1 MLVPLLITPSV
12 AAASTPDA
20 QLDVQRAQRFCSA
33 PSVVRRASRLANAD
47 LTSLGITYFAGRSRG
62 GDDAHLAAALTKELA
77 NQLLS
82 ARIKAD
88 GPDVRTRGGARL
100 LTVKL
105 SEGGG
110 FADVALSLTGA
121 VFREGEQ
128 LRTSVKLTR
137 TEDGA
142 VLWSGTKVR
151 PIQEL
156 PILARLVAQEVAV
169 RIGAQLT
176 AQSPRPAAQK
186 SAEIYELILQ
196 GIYSRSRY
204 HPATLVE
211 AISHLDQAL
220 ALDPTARLARSA
232 REQAE
237 LRLLTW
243 GGNGDSLETD
253 LRARG
258 RLRRVLNRTR
268 DESERL
274 IDEADA
280 EIRDGQPAHGCQ
292 LLNTAIDTDERA
304 APAYA
309 LRAIVRARAG
319 ELREAFGD
327 AETVSQLGRPRWGNA
342 LRVIVSNRSGDTTS
356 ARLRARRII
365 AEAKQIG
372 GPLAFWD
379 ARMMAAA
386 LTEVGYATEAQA
398 IIRRIE
404 ASDPRVAWLRT
415 DPLLR
420 PAAGAIPRRRR
431 GG

>member
-1 MLVPLLITPSV
+1 VDP
-12 AAASTPDA
+12 
-20 QLDVQRAQRFCSA
+20 
-33 PSVVRRASRLANAD
+33 D
-47 LTSLGITYFAGRSRG
+47 LTTVGITYFAGRSRG

-77 NQLLS
+77 VQLLS
-82 ARIKAD
+82 ARMRAD
-88 GPDVRTRGGARL
+88 ARNQRASTGRL
-100 LTVKL
+100 LTVRL

-128 LRTSVKLTR
+128 LRTTVKLTR
-137 TEDGA
+137 TDDGA
-142 VLWSGTKVR
+142 ILWTGTKVR
-151 PIQEL
+151 PIQDL

-176 AQSPRPAAQK
+176 AQSPRAAAQK
-186 SAEIYELILQ
+186 SAEIYELILR
-196 GIYSRSRY
+196 GTYFRSRY
-204 HPATLVE
+204 DPATLVA
-211 AISHLDQAL
+211 AIGYLDQAL
-220 ALDPTARLARSA
+220 AIDPSAQLARTA

-243 GGNGDSLETD
+243 GADGSTLEAA
-253 LRARG
+253 LRSRG
-258 RLRRVLNRTR
+258 RLRLVMDRTR

-280 EIRDGQPAHGCQ
+280 EIRDGQAAHACR
-292 LLNTAIDTDERA
+292 LLNTAIDLDGRA

-309 LRAIVRARAG
+309 LRAIVRARG
-319 ELREAFGD
+319 DEVREAFGD
-327 AETVSQLGRPRWGNA
+327 AETVTQLGRPRWGNA
-342 LRVIVSNRSGDTTS
+342 LRAIVLNRSGDTTS
-356 ARLRARRII
+356 ARLQARRII
-365 AEAKQIG
+365 AEAKGIR

-386 LTEVGYATEAQA
+386 LAETGYATEARA
-398 IIRRIE
+398 LIRRIDG
-404 ASDPRVAWLRT
+404 SDPRLAWLRT

-420 PAAGAIPRRRR
+420 LPPGAAPRRRR

>member
-1 MLVPLLITPSV
+1 MLVPLFITPSV
-12 AAASTPDA
+12 AAASTPDT

-33 PSVVRRASRLANAD
+33 PSVVRGAARLANAD
-47 LTSLGITYFAGRSRG
+47 LTSVGITYFAGRSRG

-82 ARIKAD
+82 ARIKID
-88 GPDVRTRGGARL
+88 GPAVRTRGGARL

-128 LRTSVKLTR
+128 LRTTVKLTR

-142 VLWSGTKVR
+142 ILWSGTKVR
-151 PIQEL
+151 PIQDL
-156 PILARLVAQEVAV
+156 PILARLIAQEVAV

-176 AQSPRPAAQK
+176 AQSPRSAAQK
-186 SAEIYELILQ
+186 SAEIYELILR

-204 HPATLVE
+204 HPESLVE
-211 AISHLDQAL
+211 AINHLDKAL
-220 ALDPTARLARSA
+220 ALDPTARLARTA

-243 GGNGDSLETD
+243 GGNGDSLETG

-258 RLRRVLNRTR
+258 RLRRVLDRTR

-280 EIRDGQPAHGCQ
+280 EIRDGQLAHACQ
-292 LLNTAIDTDERA
+292 LLIAAIDTDERA

-309 LRAIVRARAG
+309 LRAIVRTRGG
-319 ELREAFGD
+319 EVREAFGD
-327 AETVSQLGRPRWGNA
+327 AETVTQLGRPRWGNA

-365 AEAKQIG
+365 AEAKQIS
-372 GPLAFWD
+372 GPLALWD

-386 LTEVGYATEAQA
+386 LTEVGYASEAQVL
-398 IIRRIE
+398 IRRIDP
-404 ASDPRVAWLRT
+404 SDPRLAWLRA

-420 PAAGAIPRRRR
+420 PPGGATPRRRR